1 MTVLRH
7 ENLSSNV
14 SRKLIDSMDFRKGVT
29 SAFLIGQ
36 LCKTDDTKEKVG
48 PEMFKIAFNMFR
60 KTRRTVG
67 CRVVAID
74 CKESLISY
82 YEQFGFKTV
91 TDINPE
97 THLYRMAMLLSRK
110 TTQPDT

>member
-14 SRKLIDSMDFRKGVT
+14 SRKLIDSMDFRKGVAN
-29 SAFLIGQ
+29 AFLIGQ
-36 LCKTDDTKEKVG
+36 LCKADGTKEKVG
-48 PEMFKIAFNMFR
+48 PELFELAFNMFR

-82 YEQFGFKTV
+82 YEQFGFRLIS
-91 TDINPE
+91 DINSE
-97 THLYRMAMLLSRK
+97 THLYRMAKLLSEK
-110 TTQPDT
+110 IAKPDT